1 MVGHQELRTIRIS
14 ISILNSVTH
23 LDGRCHGDNHFA
35 IPFSIRLSKD
45 CDLAAICGI
54 PHTHTQC
61 AIFYTVHLIMTKFIR
76 FVGT

>member
-54 PHTHTQC
+54 PHTRTHNVLYS
-61 AIFYTVHLIMTKFIR
+61 ILYI
-76 FVGT
+76 